1 MPHIWVEHS
10 SNLEG
15 KLDLPLLLTG
25 VHCAAVNTGMFAEG
39 AIRTR
44 LQPVDQFRIGDGH
57 PDNAFVHVVIRIAAG
72 RDLQTKTQLGEAMF
86 AELCRLLERQYA
98 SMPLGLSL
106 EVQELDAALNFKQN
120 NLQSHIDR
128 RNADAGRRAGQAA

>member
-10 SNLEG
+10 ANLEG
-15 KLDLPLLLTG
+15 KLDLSLLLTG
-25 VHCAAVNTGMFAEG
+25 VHCSAVSTGMFAEG

-44 LQPVDQFRIGDGH
+44 LQSIDQYRIGDGH

-72 RDLQTKTQLGEAMF
+72 RDAQTKKQIGESMF
-86 AELCRLLERQYA
+86 AELCRLLERQFD

-106 EVQELDAALNFKQN
+106 EVQELDATLNFKQN
-120 NLQSHIDR
+120 NLQDHIDR
-128 RNADAGRRAGQAA
+128 RTRNRQVG

>member
-1 MPHIWVEHS
+1 MPHIWIEHS
-10 SNLEG
+10 ANLEG

-25 VHCAAVNTGMFAEG
+25 IHCAAVNTGMFAEG

-44 LQPVDQFRIGDGH
+44 LQAIDQYRVGDGH

-72 RDLQTKTQLGEAMF
+72 RDLQARKQIGESMF
-86 AELCRLLERQYA
+86 AELCRLLERQFD

-106 EVQELDAALNFKQN
+106 EVQELDATLNFKQN
-120 NLQSHIDR
+120 NVQDHIDR
-128 RNADAGRRAGQAA
+128 RTGNRQAG

>member
-10 SNLEG
+10 TNLEG
-15 KLDLPLLLTG
+15 KLDLSLLLTG
-25 VHCAAVNTGMFAEG
+25 VHCSAVSTGMFAEG

-44 LQPVDQFRIGDGH
+44 LRPVDQYRVGDGH

-72 RDLQTKTQLGEAMF
+72 RDIQTKKQIGETMF
-86 AELCRLLERQYA
+86 AELCRLLARQFD

-120 NLQSHIDR
+120 NLQDHIDR
-128 RNADAGRRAGQAA
+128 RNANTARYAG